1 MTDFIYS
8 GMAATPHA
16 KQTPRTKVPGLRT
29 LYERSPVGIAELDD
43 DGRFLHA
50 NAALQRMTGLT
61 EAELRKRRFDEVT
74 HPDDVA
80 ECAVRFGSLVRRETD
95 HFELEK
101 RFRRADGGIV
111 WAHVVVTAIRAKT
124 RSRGTVG
131 MAIDVTERHL
141 AQEELG
147 RLRLELEERID
158 ARTAELSYQA
168 ALLAA
173 QQESSPDGI
182 LVVDAEG
189 RIIARNKRFGRMW
202 SIPETVLDSG
212 SDEQAIASVLS
223 MLVSPEDFLARVRH
237 LYEHRDEE
245 STDELTLRDGR
256 VFERYSSP
264 ARGDDGRHYGRVWH
278 FRDITERVRH
288 DTEIRE
294 KSEALAR
301 SNAELELYAYAA
313 SHDLSAPLSKILSF
327 GGLLQDRV
335 KDKLAPPEL
344 DLLARMRKSAAAALK
359 LVSDMLTLSRVGRD
373 PLPYETIDLGA
384 LLGEVRSELAVEIG
398 RAGAR
403 VEAAGPLPALR
414 AHTILLH
421 NLLLNLLSNAIK
433 FRSPERPCIVRVES
447 RRDGAAVELTVSDN
461 GIGFDQA
468 YAEKIFQPFLRL
480 HTSSEYEGSGIG
492 LAICRRVA
500 QRYGG
505 SLTAAAEE
513 GKGAVFTLRLP
524 ASMLAA

>member
-1 MTDFIYS
+1 MEDFVQS
-8 GMAATPHA
+8 GMAEPTQA
-16 KQTPRTKVPGLRT
+16 KRRPARAKPSALRT
-29 LYERSPVGIAELDD
+29 LYESSPVGIAELDD
-43 DGRFLHA
+43 RGRFLHA
-50 NAALQRMTGLT
+50 NTALQRMLGLS
-61 EAELRKRRFDEVT
+61 EARLRKLRFNDVT
-74 HPDDVA
+74 HRDDVA
-80 ECAVRFGSLVRRETD
+80 ECAVSFGSLVRGETD
-95 HFELEK
+95 HFEIEK
-101 RFRRADGGIV
+101 RFLRPDGSIV
-111 WAHVVVTAIRAKT
+111 WAHTVVTAIRAKN
-124 RSRGTVG
+124 RPLGMIG

-147 RLRLELEERID
+147 RLRLELEERIE
-158 ARTAELSYQA
+158 ARTAELSYHA

-182 LVVDAEG
+182 LVVDEKG
-189 RIIARNKRFGRMW
+189 RIVASNKRFARMW
-202 SIPETVLDSG
+202 AIPADVLASG
-212 SDEQAIASVLS
+212 SDEKAISSVLS

-237 LYEHRDEE
+237 LYEHHDEE
-245 STDELTLRDGR
+245 STDELQLRDGR

-264 ARGDDGRHYGRVWH
+264 ARGPDGRHYGRVWH
-278 FRDITERVRH
+278 FRDITERVRR
-288 DTEIRE
+288 EIEVRE

-313 SHDLSAPLSKILSF
+313 SHDLSAPLSRILSF

-335 KDKLAPPEL
+335 KDKLEPTEL

-373 PLPYETIDLGA
+373 PLPFETVDLDA

-403 VEAAGPLPALR
+403 IEAGDLPSLR
-414 AHTILLH
+414 AHTIPLH

-433 FRSPERPCIVRVES
+433 FRSPDRPCVVRVDS
-447 RRDGAAVELTVSDN
+447 RREGPAVELSVSDN

-505 SLTAAAEE
+505 SLTAAGEE

>member
-1 MTDFIYS
+1 
-8 GMAATPHA
+8 MAAPIHA
-16 KQTPRTKVPGLRT
+16 KRLPSRTKVPDLRT

-50 NAALQRMTGLT
+50 NAALQRMVGLT
-61 EAELRKRRFDEVT
+61 EEKLRKRKFNDVT

-80 ECAVRFGSLVRRETD
+80 ECAARFGGLVRRETD
-95 HFELEK
+95 HFEMEK
-101 RFRRADGGIV
+101 RFRRPDGGIV
-111 WAHVVVTAIRAKT
+111 WAHVVVTAIRTKNRA
-124 RSRGTVG
+124 RGMIG

-141 AQEELG
+141 AQAELG
-147 RLRLELEERID
+147 RLRLELEERIE
-158 ARTAELSYQA
+158 ARTAELSYHA

-182 LVVDAEG
+182 LVVDENG
-189 RIIARNKRFGRMW
+189 RIIARNKRFARMW
-202 SIPETVLDSG
+202 SIPEEVLASR
-212 SDEQAIASVLS
+212 SDDRALESVLS

-237 LYEHRDEE
+237 LYEHQDEE
-245 STDELTLRDGR
+245 STDVLPLRDGR
-256 VFERYSSP
+256 VFERHSSP
-264 ARGDDGRHYGRVWH
+264 ARGEDGRNYGRVWR
-278 FRDITERVRH
+278 FRDITERVRRN
-288 DTEIRE
+288 DDIRE

-313 SHDLSAPLSKILSF
+313 SHDLSAPLSRILSF
-327 GGLLQDRV
+327 SGLLQDRV
-335 KDKLAPPEL
+335 KDKLEAAEL

-373 PLPYETIDLGA
+373 PLPFETVDLNA
-384 LLGEVRSELAVEIG
+384 LLGEVRSELAAEIG

-403 VEAAGPLPALR
+403 IEAGPLPALR
-414 AHTILLH
+414 AHAIPLH
-421 NLLLNLLSNAIK
+421 NLLLNLLSNAVK
-433 FRSPERPCIVRVES
+433 FRSPDRPCVVRVES
-447 RRDGAAVELTVSDN
+447 RRDGDVVELTVADN

>member
-1 MTDFIYS
+1 
-8 GMAATPHA
+8 MAAPTHA
-16 KQTPRTKVPGLRT
+16 KRLSPRTNTPGLRT
-29 LYERSPVGIAELDD
+29 LYARSPVGIAELDD

-50 NAALQRMTGLT
+50 NPALQRMLGLT
-61 EAELRKRRFDEVT
+61 EQEIRKKRFDDVT

-80 ECAVRFGSLVRRETD
+80 ACAVRFGSLVRRETD

-101 RFRRADGGIV
+101 RFRRPDGGIV
-111 WAHVVVTAIRAKT
+111 WAHVVVTAIRTKT
-124 RSRGTVG
+124 RSRGMVG

-147 RLRLELEERID
+147 RLRLELEERIE
-158 ARTAELSYQA
+158 ARTAELSYHA

-189 RIIARNKRFGRMW
+189 RIIARNKRFARMW
-202 SIPETVLDSG
+202 GIPEAVLSTG
-212 SDEQAIASVLS
+212 SDEQAIAAVLS
-223 MLVSPEDFLARVRH
+223 MLVAPEDFVARVRH
-237 LYEHRDEE
+237 LYDHPDEE
-245 STDELTLRDGR
+245 STDELALRDGR
-256 VFERYSSP
+256 FFERYSSP
-264 ARGDDGRHYGRVWH
+264 VRGKDGRHYGRVWH

-288 DTEIRE
+288 DNDIRE

-313 SHDLSAPLSKILSF
+313 SHDLSAPLSRILSF

-335 KDKLAPPEL
+335 KDKLGPAEL
-344 DLLARMRKSAAAALK
+344 DLLARIRKSAAAALK

-373 PLPYETIDLGA
+373 PLPYETVDLGV
-384 LLGEVRSELAVEIG
+384 LLAEVRSELAVEIG

-403 VEAAGPLPALR
+403 IEAGPLPALR
-414 AHTILLH
+414 AHAIPLH
-421 NLLLNLLSNAIK
+421 NLLLNLLSNAVK
-433 FRSPERPCIVRVES
+433 FRAADRPCVVRIES
-447 RRDGAAVELTVSDN
+447 RRDGDVVEVTVADN
-461 GIGFDQA
+461 GIGFEQG

-480 HTSSEYEGSGIG
+480 HTSSDYEGSGIG

-505 SLTAAAEE
+505 SLTGAGEE

-524 ASMLAA
+524 ASMLAR

>member
-1 MTDFIYS
+1 
-8 GMAATPHA
+8 MAATPDA
-16 KQTPRTKVPGLRT
+16 KRHPPRTKVPGLRT
-29 LYERSPVGIAELDD
+29 LYERSPVGIAELAD

-50 NAALQRMTGLT
+50 NAALQRMIGLS
-61 EAELRKRRFDEVT
+61 EAELRKRRFGEVT

-80 ECAVRFGSLVRRETD
+80 ECAVRFGGLVRRETD
-95 HFELEK
+95 HFEIEK
-101 RFRRADGGIV
+101 RFRRPDGGIV
-111 WAHVVVTAIRAKT
+111 WAHVVVTAIRTKT
-124 RSRGTVG
+124 RSRGMIG

-158 ARTAELSYQA
+158 ARTAELSYNA

-173 QQESSPDGI
+173 QHESSPDGI
-182 LVVDAEG
+182 LVVDEKG
-189 RIIARNKRFGRMW
+189 RIIARNKRFARMW
-202 SIPETVLDSG
+202 SIPEAVLASG
-212 SDEQAIASVLS
+212 SDEKAIASVLS

-237 LYEHRDEE
+237 LYEHQDEE
-245 STDELTLRDGR
+245 STDELILRDGR

-264 ARGDDGRHYGRVWH
+264 ARGADGRHYGRVWH
-278 FRDITERVRH
+278 FRDITARAR
-288 DTEIRE
+288 DDNEIRE

-313 SHDLSAPLSKILSF
+313 SHDLSAPLSRILSF

-335 KDKLAPPEL
+335 KGKLDPAEL
-344 DLLARMRKSAAAALK
+344 DLLARIRRSAAAALK

-373 PLPYETIDLGA
+373 PLPYETVDLGA

-403 VEAAGPLPALR
+403 IEAGRLPSLR
-414 AHTILLH
+414 AHAIPLH

-433 FRSPERPCIVRVES
+433 FRSPERPCVVRVES
-447 RRDGAAVELTVSDN
+447 RRDGAVVEVTVSDN

-505 SLTAAAEE
+505 SLAAAAEE